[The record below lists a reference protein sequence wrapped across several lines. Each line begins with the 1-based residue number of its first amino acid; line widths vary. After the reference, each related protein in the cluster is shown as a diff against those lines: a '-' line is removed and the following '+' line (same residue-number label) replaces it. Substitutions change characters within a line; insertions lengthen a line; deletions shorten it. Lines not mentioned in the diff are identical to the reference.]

1 MRGEVAPGEA
11 GLHLDAHLRH
21 LQVFSPDVRL
31 GEDGLG
37 EVEAYLSRV
46 YIECRDDFDVPY
58 AQPTD
63 SRMPETFD
71 SLSAPVMTKALNKGG
86 GAVSD
91 ARDPH
96 PDLQARHLNFA
107 TIASSPKKR
116 RSVAMR

>member
-1 MRGEVAPGEA
+1 RGEVAPGEA
-11 GLHLDAHLRH
+11 WLHLDAHTRH

-31 GEDGLG
+31 GEDGVG

-46 YIECRDDFDVPY
+46 YIERRDDFDVPS

-71 SLSAPVMTKALNKGG
+71 SLSAPVLTTALNTGG

-96 PDLQARHLNFA
+96 PDLQARHLSFA
-107 TIASSPKKR
+107 TIASSPQQR
-116 RSVAMR
+116 TSM